1 MNKKFSTLMMAGM
14 LIAGSS
20 FVSAQDAVMLNGK
33 PLKLIDYK
41 TAADNVSRSGKVI
54 ILRDA
59 GPKGLDKSDIVLLA
73 TKNQKGELT
82 YSTKSLK
89 DANWNDKDEAAAVW
103 NVIETPDGITST
115 KKYYYSFQSVN
126 TGEFL
131 TVETKDGKHS
141 ILTEA
146 GQSYTTATYHKDG
159 KGTYF
164 VTSYGDK
171 GRFNQ
176 SDKLFYDPNNSIEAG
191 FVIGTEIPA
200 IGAESSASSLLF
212 ATVEDRVVDV
222 VDELNDQKGGK
233 GFQFT
238 FPDGET
244 VIDNIFKDLD
254 LRAFRVKAQTP
265 GVNGADSIGWE
276 DQSGNYFEIPAGIYL
291 ATGDSWK
298 ELAKTEEGKAILED
312 NIIDNA
318 AEKELF
324 QKMTFLAIDPQD
336 FTTITNTKREDG
348 KGFTLTTVKGSDM
361 NYYDAET
368 AKNNEKYNANMDSKK
383 DEVFVGNA
391 CFTITEI
398 NPLSKNDEYSLSVA
412 NARLDK
418 KGDDKH
424 EYFKKVTIGKIPN
437 TNNDNVDTT
446 EEFVYLVTNGDAVKV
461 KAVPSTTIADVKELL
476 NNDATPAI
484 YAIKFVSGAE
494 EAVNEEVSE
503 YGQYLTLES
512 NGSFTFA
519 AMPSVNDGA
528 NENDP
533 LYQFVV
539 TGVADNDDD
548 DNYETVKITNRLTKA
563 SVSVVLYDEEEL
575 GENVYTIYP
584 SLPDGLTRDQKLQV
598 AYTENGKLVL
608 KDKEIRGM
616 QVELIKKENV
626 DKFATF
632 ETAQSE
638 QGLFTFEF
646 AKTAEADDRLYA
658 AVPRDKKTGEYDFT
672 KAANGVVT
680 SKTADQFELIRVKK
694 TATSKE
700 DKVSYI
706 LNDFIYIANDR
717 VMTAQTKKDTV
728 AFYSYNVRLFAP
740 DETDEYYL
748 NNNALSNTESDV
760 VIKYNIDGSVSMF
773 AYSGHEF
780 ATGDVKD
787 LTPNKAAYY
796 MQVNSTLQNAEKLE
810 ENNLEE
816 KAWEAGLYYDY
827 QVACN
832 LPVKTFLV
840 AEKVYGTLN
849 PVPQETEFNEKD
861 GFGALYM
868 NEDKNGILNPFD
880 KMTFR
885 LDTVDT
891 DTNVPSFYI
900 SKMVDNARHFLYF
913 AKDSADSKRV
923 TNWQKYTFAN
933 GNDKYQTR
941 LIFKAAAG
949 INSDTLQTVVNGKQT
964 KVAEKANK
972 VTGVVGG
979 LNNFKFQVIESGDE
993 DGTYVIRNKTNGYLI
1008 QINNQLTLGSDIE
1021 GATRFLVDPDET
1033 VANENINTSSIK
1045 VVATNGAIIVKGAAG
1060 KNVAISNVLGQT
1072 IANTVVSSDEA
1083 TISAPAGVVVVA
1095 VEGEAA
1101 VKAIVK

>member
-1 MNKKFSTLMMAGM
+1 MNKKFSTLMMMGM

-41 TAADNVSRSGKVI
+41 AAKDNVSRGGKVI
-54 ILRDA
+54 ILRDL
-59 GPKGLDKSDIVLLA
+59 GTVGVIDVNDIALLA
-73 TKNQKGELT
+73 TKNQKGDIT
-82 YSTKSLK
+82 YSTKALNAA
-89 DANWNDKDEAAAVW
+89 DWDNEDEAAAIW
-103 NVIETPDGITST
+103 NVTETIDGITSA
-115 KKYYYSFQSVN
+115 KKYYYSFQSAN

-146 GQSYTTATYHKDG
+146 GQSYTAATYHDKG
-159 KGTYF
+159 KGTF
-164 VTSYGDK
+164 FATSDDTQA
-171 GRFNQ
+171 RFNQ
-176 SDKLFYDPNNSIEAG
+176 GDKLYYQPSSSINNS
-191 FVIGTEIPA
+191 FVIGTSVPGVGGTA
-200 IGAESSASSLLF
+200 TPLLF
-212 ATVEDRVVDV
+212 ATVEDRVIDV

-254 LRAFRVKAQTP
+254 LRAFRVKAQIP

-446 EEFVYLVTNGDAVKV
+446 EEFVYLVTNGNAVKV

-494 EAVNEEVSE
+494 EAANEEVSE

-694 TATSKE
+694 TAAPKE

-706 LNDFIYIANDR
+706 LNDFIYIANGR
-717 VMTAQTKKDTV
+717 VVTAQTKKDTV
-728 AFYSYNVRLFAP
+728 AFYSYNIRLFAP

-748 NNNALSNTESDV
+748 NTGNLSKTEAEHI
-760 VIKYNIDGSVSMF
+760 IKYNVDGSVSV
-773 AYSGHEF
+773 F
-780 ATGDVKD
+780 ATTTPANNFQSPRSQNVLLVSSELQSGEVAEDENVDVR
-787 LTPNKAAYY
+787 
-796 MQVNSTLQNAEKLE
+796 
-810 ENNLEE
+810 
-816 KAWEAGLYYDY
+816 AWVYGYYYDY
-827 QVACN
+827 QVMAN
-832 LPVKTFLV
+832 MPVKTFLV

-849 PVPQETEFNEKD
+849 PVPQETEFNEKN

-900 SKMVDNARHFLYF
+900 SKKVDNARHFLYF

-949 INSDTLQTVVNGKQT
+949 INSDTLQTVVDGKQT

-1033 VANENINTSSIK
+1033 VANEEISASEIS
-1045 VVATNGAIIVKGAAG
+1045 VVAGNGVVTVKGAAG

-1072 IANTVVSSDEA
+1072 IANIVVSSDEA